1 MELAYKESLLLFIA
15 MQSRTQVS
23 TNTFTCFV
31 SQSCPA
37 LCDPM
42 DCNPP
47 GSSVH
52 GDSPGRNTGVGWHGV
67 FQGIF
72 PIQWSNP
79 GFPHCTWILYLVSH
93 QGSPRGTS
101 KRPLAGTRELPK
113 EDWPRGPTGQ
123 GRSTSSLSLF
133 PLSGSMSP
141 QHPPAPG
148 LRRRGAGTPC
158 LSELCKL
165 PFLININIENT
176 FIAMQIIISQRDRS
190 HFPTYQ
196 VLKFMDINSRI

>member
-37 LCDPM
+37 LCNPM

-52 GDSPGRNTGVGWHGV
+52 GDSPGRNTGVGCHGV

-79 GFPHCTWILYLVSH
+79 GFPHCRWILYLVSH

-101 KRPLAGTRELPK
+101 KRPLAGTKELPK
-113 EDWPRGPTGQ
+113 EDWPRGPQ
-123 GRSTSSLSLF
+123 VRAAAQALFPSSLSQAAC
-133 PLSGSMSP
+133 PPNIP
-141 QHPPAPG
+141 QPPASDAEVG
-148 LRRRGAGTPC
+148 GHRVFQSYANC
-158 LSELCKL
+158 H
-165 PFLININIENT
+165 FL
-176 FIAMQIIISQRDRS
+176 
-190 HFPTYQ
+190 
-196 VLKFMDINSRI
+196 